1 MTYDLGNAII
11 AREMVALAIG
21 KTRDLFAGH
30 ATQQAPRLRVIIE
43 QLDAALIEL
52 DALIAAYDVKQRRH

>member
-21 KTRDLFAGH
+21 KTRGLFAGN
-30 ATQQAPRLRVIIE
+30 ATQQAPRLRIIIE

-52 DALIAAYDVKQRRH
+52 DALIAAFETKQRRH